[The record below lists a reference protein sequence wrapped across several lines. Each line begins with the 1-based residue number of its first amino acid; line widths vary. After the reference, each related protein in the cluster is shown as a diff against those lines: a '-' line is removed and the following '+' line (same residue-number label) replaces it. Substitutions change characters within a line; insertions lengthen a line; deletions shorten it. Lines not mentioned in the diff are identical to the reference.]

1 MTGRILIVDDD
12 AALCALL
19 ADGLKPHG
27 LDSTSVS
34 SGQTALDRIEVED
47 FDVVV
52 TDLNM
57 KGMGGL
63 ELCRRIAEGRPD
75 LPTVVI
81 TAFGSLDTAIEAI
94 RAGAYDFI
102 TKPFDVDAVAL
113 SLGRAVKHYALRQE
127 VRRLRQVVSA
137 SQSFED
143 LLGGSPAM
151 TKVYAVLER
160 LSGSDATVLVT
171 GESGTGKELVAKA
184 LHKRSK
190 RAGGP
195 FVAVNCAA
203 MPEALLESELF
214 GHARGA
220 FTDAKVARTGL
231 MVQASGGTLFLDE
244 IGDMPLGLQP
254 KILRALEERAV
265 RPVGG
270 DREIAIDVRI
280 IAATHRDL
288 ETEVEERRFRED
300 LFYRINVVA
309 LSMPPLRARGGDV
322 LTLAQHF
329 VDRFAVQGDK
339 QVRGLSAGAAEKL
352 LAYSWP
358 GNVRELRNC
367 MERAVALTRYDSV
380 AVEDLPEK
388 VRDYK
393 NSHVIVASD
402 DPSELVPLDEVERRY
417 ILKVLDAVGGNK
429 TMAAQVLG
437 LDRKTLY
444 RKLERWG
451 ANAKHEERN
460 P

>member
-1 MTGRILIVDDD
+1 VT
-12 AALCALL
+12 
-19 ADGLKPHG
+19 
-27 LDSTSVS
+27 
-34 SGQTALDRIEVED
+34 SGQGALDRLQVED

-57 KGMGGL
+57 KGMGGI
-63 ELCRRIAEGRPD
+63 ELCRRIADGRPD

-102 TKPFDVDAVAL
+102 TKPFDVDSVAL
-113 SLGRAVKHYALRQE
+113 SLTRAVKHYALRQE
-127 VRRLRQVVSA
+127 VRSLRQVVSA

-190 RAGGP
+190 RATGP

-231 MVQASGGTLFLDE
+231 MVQANGGTLFLDE

-254 KILRALEERAV
+254 KILRALEERCV

-270 DREIAIDVRI
+270 DREIPIDIRI
-280 IAATHRDL
+280 VAATHRDL
-288 ETEVEERRFRED
+288 ETLVEERRFRED
-300 LFYRINVVA
+300 LFYRVNVVA
-309 LSMPPLRARGGDV
+309 VKMPPLRARGGDV

-329 VDRFAVQGDK
+329 VQRFAVQNDK
-339 QVRGLSAGAAEKL
+339 QVRGLSTGAAEKL

-451 ANAKHEERN
+451 ANAKQETRSD
-460 P
+460 